1 MKNHALISILL
12 VILVFTFGCKK
23 EKDETTSSAASF
35 SAKVEGTLWTGSI
48 IMASHSTS
56 GNFTSII
63 ATGTSPFDQIA
74 LDFAGSG
81 TGTYSMNDDN
91 LGSVVIGNTSFTTL
105 YSSSPVGQI
114 VITKYDEA
122 NKLISGTFHFNGEDF
137 DGKVYHVTEGKFEN
151 VALVLL

>member
-1 MKNHALISILL
+1 MLL

-23 EKDETTSSAASF
+23 DKDDTTSSAASF
-35 SAKVEGTLWTGSI
+35 SAKVEGTLWSGSI

-74 LDFAGSG
+74 LDFTGSN
-81 TGTYSMNDDN
+81 TGTYNINDEN

-105 YSSSPVGQI
+105 YSTSNVGQI

-122 NKLISGTFHFNGEDF
+122 KKLISGTFHFNGEDF

>member
-12 VILVFTFGCKK
+12 VILIFTFGCKK

-35 SAKVEGTLWTGSI
+35 SAKVEGTLWSGSI
-48 IMASHSTS
+48 IMATHSTS
-56 GNFTSII
+56 GNFTTIM

-74 LDFAGSG
+74 LDFTGSN
-81 TGTYSMNDDN
+81 TGTYGMNDDN
-91 LGSVVIGNTSFTTL
+91 LGSVAIGNTSFTTM

-114 VITKYDEA
+114 AITKYDET
-122 NKLISGTFHFNGEDF
+122 NKLISGTFYFNGEDI

-151 VALVLL
+151 VALTIL